1 MRKKKYLQKEYRKV
15 RMEMLSTFFG
25 PFIIKLCFYMS
36 KKLGLSLNV
45 MYDKVLIGSV

>member
-1 MRKKKYLQKEYRKV
+1 MGKKKVLTKGVQEGQNGDA
-15 RMEMLSTFFG
+15 FNFG

-36 KKLGLSLNV
+36 KELGLSLNV